1 MIYHPTLIILA
12 SVFALTLSYK
22 KNRAFSVIALSMPII
37 SAVFFYQLPDSGTI
51 DLFSLSFIIEANS
64 SIKLIGSAF
73 ILALFLANLYALGQ
87 DKKNEVIL
95 GSSYGAFAFLCLLA
109 GDFLSM
115 FIGLEL
121 MMIFSSII
129 IFIGG
134 IRSSLRS
141 AKKYFFTHLVSSNL
155 IIIGITY
162 LITENNNLEIVSITD
177 LLNNAEDGF
186 IPLLL
191 MSLGL
196 LINIAIFPFCGWMV
210 SCYPKASPSGF
221 LYLISF
227 TTKVSIM
234 LMIKLLS
241 GCEMLQYVAI
251 PMIMYAS
258 VKAMYEDN
266 ILSILCY
273 LSIISMGLML
283 LAISNGSHAA
293 LLGVAAYLFIDIVY
307 KLLLGISFVSL
318 VDKTAN
324 YDCSNLKLIKS
335 KILLGS
341 ISVGIIMMMNAPLTS
356 SWYIKSSISLIFIDS
371 PIYFLILFLNFMTI
385 LALPW
390 KQYFSSKEHYNFTL
404 NVYTKL
410 GLIFAMI
417 ALGIIMVTRKYLPV
431 FSEIEDFETIG
442 IFSADTVKQIILI
455 LSAIY
460 VAFHWKT
467 KRTITKPINLMETIG
482 NILFYIYNYCLNRQT
497 QADPEGKEALA
508 IETLEQQIK
517 AKITLIHNQ
526 KTAIFVAITMFMVM
540 LVALNISIPN

>member
-12 SVFALTLSYK
+12 LVFALILSYK

-37 SAVFFYQLPDSGTI
+37 TAVFFYQIPTSSTI
-51 DLFSLSFIIEANS
+51 YLSSLSCIIEANA
-64 SIKLIGSAF
+64 SIKLIGTAF
-73 ILALFLANLYALGQ
+73 ILALLLANLYALGQ
-87 DKKNEVIL
+87 GKKNEVIL
-95 GSSYGAFAFLCLLA
+95 GSSYGAFAFLCLLS

-155 IIIGITY
+155 IIIGIAY
-162 LITENNNLEIVSITD
+162 LITENNSLEIVSITD
-177 LLNNAEDGF
+177 LLKNTEDGF

-191 MSLGL
+191 MSVGL

-210 SCYPKASPSGF
+210 NYYPKASPSGF

-251 PMIMYAS
+251 IMIMYAS
-258 VKAMYEDN
+258 IKATYEEN
-266 ILSILCY
+266 ILSILCF

-283 LAISNGSHAA
+283 LAISNGSQAA
-293 LLGVAAYLFIDIVY
+293 LIGVTAYLFIDIVY
-307 KLLLGISFVSL
+307 KLLLGISLVSL

-335 KILLGS
+335 KLLLVS
-341 ISVGIIMMMNAPLTS
+341 ISIGIIMMINAPLTS
-356 SWYIKSSISLIFIDS
+356 SWYIKSSISQIFIGS

-390 KQYFSSKEHYNFTL
+390 KQYFSSEDHFNFTL
-404 NVYTKL
+404 NIHTQL
-410 GLIFAMI
+410 SLIFAMI
-417 ALGIIMVTRKYLPV
+417 ALGIIMVARRYLPV
-431 FSEIEDFETIG
+431 FSEIETFKTIG

-460 VAFHWKT
+460 IGLNWKT
-467 KRTITKPINLMETIG
+467 KRTITKPINLIETIG
-482 NILFYIYNYCLNRQT
+482 NLLFYMYNYCLVRQT
-497 QADPEGKEALA
+497 QADPEDKEPLA
-508 IETLEQQIK
+508 IETLEQQIQ

-526 KTAIFVAITMFMVM
+526 KTAIFVVITMFIIM
-540 LVALNISIPN
+540 LLALNINIPN